1 MTMILAKLLGP
12 ISKNPQET
20 QLRVASFSAHKGK
33 LVANIYIRNYEVHA
47 SLRNETCKVDFL
59 KNHRNSAESHILIFC
74 CFFFSVY
81 ALEGRI
87 EQ

>member
-33 LVANIYIRNYEVHA
+33 LVANIYIRNYEVHHFGTRLA
-47 SLRNETCKVDFL
+47 KST
-59 KNHRNSAESHILIFC
+59 S
-74 CFFFSVY
+74 
-81 ALEGRI
+81 
-87 EQ
+87 